1 MTVDNDYILI
11 DIQYNIYNLYN
22 THTERDIYICVH
34 TYIQYALCKD
44 I

>member
-1 MTVDNDYILI
+1 LNVGNDYILI

-22 THTERDIYICVH
+22 THTYIYVYTH
-34 TYIQYALCKD
+34 VFTYIQYTLCKD